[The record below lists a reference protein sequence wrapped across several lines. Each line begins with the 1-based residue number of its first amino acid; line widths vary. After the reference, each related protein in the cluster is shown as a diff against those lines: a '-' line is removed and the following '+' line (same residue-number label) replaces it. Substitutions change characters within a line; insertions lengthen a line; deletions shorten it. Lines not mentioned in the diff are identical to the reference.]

1 LPRLDSRSR
10 AMLVGFA
17 ILALGVGYYLLAHE
31 PAVRR
36 LGELRQEL
44 HYEEGRLAR
53 DREAVREISQL
64 EAAVAEI
71 GALAAELE
79 RQIPVAPR
87 VAELLQYLDRAQR
100 QAGVRVMELDFAP
113 GEPVEQYV
121 RYPIHFQVEGAFP
134 GQARFL
140 ESVEGQERLVLV
152 GGLRVESLEEPP
164 PGRVVAHYVVY
175 LFVDERT
182 APTVEDLEDLVFA
195 RRPGR
200 VNPFLPPS
208 P

>member
-1 LPRLDSRSR
+1 MPRLDSRSR
-10 AMLVGFA
+10 AILIGLA
-17 ILALGVGYYLLAHE
+17 IVALAVGYYLLAYE

-36 LGELRQEL
+36 LGGLQQEL
-44 HYEEGRLAR
+44 QQEEDRLAR
-53 DREAVREISQL
+53 DRAVVEEIPQL

-71 GALAAELE
+71 QALAAELE
-79 RQIPVAPR
+79 AQIPVAPR

-121 RYPIHFQVEGAFP
+121 RYPIHFRVEGPFP

-140 ESVEGQERLVLV
+140 ELVEELERLVLV
-152 GGLRVESLEEPP
+152 GGLRVEALEEPP